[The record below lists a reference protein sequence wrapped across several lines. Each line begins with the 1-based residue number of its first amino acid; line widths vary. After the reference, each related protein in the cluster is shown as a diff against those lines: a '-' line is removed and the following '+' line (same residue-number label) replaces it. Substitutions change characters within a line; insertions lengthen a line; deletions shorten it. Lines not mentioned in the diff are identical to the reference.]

1 MEVGGT
7 HLERPKNKPFFAV
20 KNFSRGGF
28 FLVTL
33 FLAEEEKVTGS
44 KGFETKPSRMKARSV
59 LCFYETCGV
68 RFVESTSVKWWS
80 PKTCWFGSS
89 KKMDCYFLSIIQ
101 VLA

>member
-33 FLAEEEKVTGS
+33 FLAEEEKVTGLNEF
-44 KGFETKPSRMKARSV
+44 KIKVIRWTPRGMMARSV
-59 LCFYETCGV
+59 LSFLIN
-68 RFVESTSVKWWS
+68 
-80 PKTCWFGSS
+80 
-89 KKMDCYFLSIIQ
+89 KKP
-101 VLA
+101 